1 MKIDFYDFFS
11 HYVPDD
17 FSEAGSENYVTAV
30 IKKKDHTHYRV
41 DEIIDVDSV
50 KKIIVGDTTV
60 HVK

>member
-30 IKKKDHTHYRV
+30 IKKK
-41 DEIIDVDSV
+41 IIP
-50 KKIIVGDTTV
+50 TTGLM
-60 HVK
+60 KLLTLIR